1 MAKSR
6 TVKEPIMHLVKRSDL
21 PGWKAWGIR
30 ALAILGGFILIC
42 IICCAELKTSPFLVI
57 KYMFQGAF
65 MTKTNTNVF
74 FRDVAILLMIALA
87 ITPAFKMKFWNIGAE
102 GQVLIS
108 AWACTACMFY
118 LGGKVSEGALI
129 FIMLLMSVLAGV
141 VWAVIPAIFKA
152 IWNTNE
158 TLFTLMMNYIATQI
172 TLYFIKVW
180 VPTGTG
186 TLSPLPHGNLPSIA
200 GGDYLLSII
209 VSIVFTIAVFCY
221 LRFSKHGYEISIV
234 GESVNTARYIG
245 INVKKVIIRT
255 LVLSGAIC
263 GVVGFLISGGIDHM
277 VSATTVGGRGFT
289 AVLVSWLAQFNPIAM
304 AFTSSIVVFLANGT
318 TKVMENY
325 GIPNAFL
332 AKVLTG
338 VMFLVIIACEF
349 FVRYRVIIS
358 EKLVVKLRS
367 IREKAHN
374 KSEVTEVSEQSE
386 NVSQAVSDDEQPS
399 DMPVADEVVDTNEV
413 DIADEVALTN
423 EVDDGDTVAEDSENI
438 QTDKTQSGEEVK

>member
-1 MAKSR
+1 MTKTKS
-6 TVKEPIMHLVKRSDL
+6 VKEPILHLVKRSSL
-21 PGWKAWGIR
+21 PGWKAWIIR
-30 ALAILGGFILIC
+30 ALAILGGFIFIC
-42 IICCAELKTSPFLVI
+42 IICCAELKTSPFLII

-87 ITPAFKMKFWNIGAE
+87 VTPAFKMKFWNIGAE

-118 LGGKVSEGALI
+118 LGGKVSNDTLI
-129 FIMLLMSVLAGV
+129 FIMLLMSLLAGI

-158 TLFTLMMNYIATQI
+158 TLFTLMMNYIALQV

-186 TLSPLPHGNLPSIA
+186 SLSPLPYGNLPQIA

-209 VSIVFTIAVFCY
+209 VSIIFTIAVFGY
-221 LRFSKHGYEISIV
+221 LKFSKHGYEISVV

-245 INVKKVIIRT
+245 ISVKKVIIRT

-263 GVVGFLISGGIDHM
+263 GVVGFLLAGGINHM
-277 VSATTVGGRGFT
+277 VSDTTVGGRGFT
-289 AVLVSWLAQFNPIAM
+289 AVLVSWLAQFNPLAM
-304 AFTSSIVVFLANGT
+304 VFTSGIVVFLSNGT

-332 AKVLTG
+332 AEVLTG
-338 VMFLVIIACEF
+338 IMFLIIIGCEF
-349 FVRYRVIIS
+349 FVRYRVIFNKNIFS
-358 EKLVVKLRS
+358 KKQKATVSCDSNSLNEQVTVSVDEATRS
-367 IREKAHN
+367 D
-374 KSEVTEVSEQSE
+374 SS
-386 NVSQAVSDDEQPS
+386 
-399 DMPVADEVVDTNEV
+399 NE
-413 DIADEVALTN
+413 DLL
-423 EVDDGDTVAEDSENI
+423 
-438 QTDKTQSGEEVK
+438 DKTESVLTDDDSTLVKSDISDVKANEEVK